1 MARRTKKE
9 IQEISKEVKNG
20 IKRFVRYQEGADLY
34 SISNYQESTVPIR
47 YILEK
52 NTNKILEDGNIIVEI
67 SGGSPTQSTGRI
79 CFINKNE
86 L

>member
-34 SISNYQESTVPIR
+34 SMGLHTFQQLSKEAGAV
-47 YILEK
+47 
-52 NTNKILEDGNIIVEI
+52 
-67 SGGSPTQSTGRI
+67 
-79 CFINKNE
+79 
-86 L
+86 

>member
-34 SISNYQESTVPIR
+34 SMGLHTFQQLSKEAGAVYKIGKKVLIR
-47 YILEK
+47 RSIFEAYLREQR
-52 NTNKILEDGNIIVEI
+52 KI
-67 SGGSPTQSTGRI
+67 
-79 CFINKNE
+79 
-86 L
+86 